1 MLLPTQPDH
10 LLSVCGDGRGQ
21 NCLAISSPRRTG
33 QALTA
38 PYVSITFNI
47 PVPLCVSYS
56 PEVPNSSPPPA
67 PLSPPPPEMTPTCI
81 WLQVLWGGVL
91 LLPPT
96 PGWLLC
102 CSVPHPSSV
111 GTNNPQG
118 QACLPFTLGPQ
129 TTAQNHQGP
138 VSSGLGTPSLV
149 QASETS
155 SLLVSPANRGNST
168 KIFYLVCSAVQ
179 ERASQCIWSTQNQV
193 PAPATQN
200 ETRVPRGPVV
210 GHTLIATL
218 GYLVGHPINTRF
230 TLQRENG
237 NQWFKEG

>member
-81 WLQVLWGGVL
+81 WLQVLGGGGSAAPPDTRMAPL
-91 LLPPT
+91 LLSSPSQLCGYQQST
-96 PGWLLC
+96 GTGLSAFYPGSSDHSSESPRSCLLWTRH
-102 CSVPHPSSV
+102 SI
-111 GTNNPQG
+111 T
-118 QACLPFTLGPQ
+118 GP
-129 TTAQNHQGP
+129 
-138 VSSGLGTPSLV
+138 GL
-149 QASETS
+149 
-155 SLLVSPANRGNST
+155 
-168 KIFYLVCSAVQ
+168 
-179 ERASQCIWSTQNQV
+179 
-193 PAPATQN
+193 
-200 ETRVPRGPVV
+200 
-210 GHTLIATL
+210 
-218 GYLVGHPINTRF
+218 
-230 TLQRENG
+230 
-237 NQWFKEG
+237 